1 MNLENFLNPADE
13 DLIDPNPQ
21 DLDSIIAS
29 YTIPSSMAQVN
40 EPNSDDDDGNNP
52 PPSPPSSKQ
61 TLEALQT
68 VLQYEEC
75 SKKSRKKNIQMLEQ
89 LKRCLKTLFISQQSQ
104 WTLDSWIM

>member
-1 MNLENFLNPADE
+1 MDLENFLNPADE

-29 YTIPSSMAQVN
+29 YTIPSPMAQVD

-52 PPSPPSSKQ
+52 PPPRPSSKQ

-68 VLQYEEC
+68 VLRYEEC
-75 SKKSRKKNIQMLEQ
+75 SEESKKEDIQGLEQ
-89 LKRCLKTLFISQQSQ
+89 LERRLKALFISQQRQ